1 MPFIKQLN
9 KDFFIKNNHIELSP
23 EYIKNPKFSVKKITG
38 TTFGSVLGLN
48 KYKTPLKTWAIM
60 VGIYKET
67 MDETLAKTG
76 TIIEPKIRE
85 YAQEKLNLK
94 FKVYNPYEIK
104 YDVFKD
110 DKVYGGIPDG
120 EPVDEFGNIS
130 YSDDK
135 PMLEVKTSSC
145 DSLVYKQTEENQL
158 RMVKDENGFPIVKV
172 PGGKKAEWF
181 DADNK
186 FIIPLEYKYQL
197 GLYLYLRKVK
207 KGVFAV
213 GFLQREDYKNMED
226 FDPNK
231 REIHLVNFSI
241 KDPKQIEK
249 AIEYGRE
256 WYKKYVKSEPC
267 ISPKISSKEDIDWL
281 KKELKI
287 EIC

>member
-9 KDFFIKNNHIELSP
+9 KDFFIKNNHIELST
-23 EYIKNPKFSVKKITG
+23 EYIKDPKFSVKKITG

-94 FKVYNPYEIK
+94 FKVYNPREIK

-241 KDPKQIEK
+241 KDPSQLEK